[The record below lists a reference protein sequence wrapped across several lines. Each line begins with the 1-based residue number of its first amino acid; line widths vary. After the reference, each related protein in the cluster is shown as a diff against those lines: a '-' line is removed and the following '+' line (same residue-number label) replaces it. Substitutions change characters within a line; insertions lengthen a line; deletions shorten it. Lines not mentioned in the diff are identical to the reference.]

1 MALFAD
7 LPLSTQERMNSIGQ
21 ERSLAAGECLIN
33 QADVDHILYLVE
45 SGELG
50 GTKNNKIFRLQPVDV
65 VVEVACLDHRPRTA
79 TVTALTPCTV
89 LAFER
94 ETALAQFC
102 AAPSD

>member
-33 QADVDHILYLVE
+33 QDDVDHILYLVE

-50 GTKNNKIFRLQPVDV
+50 GTKTTKSFGFSP
-65 VVEVACLDHRPRTA
+65 
-79 TVTALTPCTV
+79 
-89 LAFER
+89 
-94 ETALAQFC
+94 
-102 AAPSD
+102 